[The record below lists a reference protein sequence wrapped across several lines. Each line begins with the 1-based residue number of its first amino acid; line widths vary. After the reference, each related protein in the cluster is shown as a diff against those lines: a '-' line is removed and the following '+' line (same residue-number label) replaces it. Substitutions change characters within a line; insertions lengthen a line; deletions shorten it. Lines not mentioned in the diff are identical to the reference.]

1 MVGFQKLV
9 IDQKIHITNLAKEIG
24 IHQSTIFEWFRKERI
39 PEKHLRILSEKLNVD
54 EKYLIEKVN
63 DISTY
68 KPKPKGSRKGFN
80 NYKIEGNTAI
90 LYFEKRNGD
99 IHEILVDADEIP
111 RLKEIDYLWNTHY
124 KPCTKTYY
132 SAYTLYKGIID
143 GKPSYESIYL
153 ARFIMNVTDPNI
165 TVDHWNH
172 DTLDNR
178 KENLR
183 ITVKGPNDKHRSGKN
198 SNNKSGYRNVCW
210 DKKSNKWMIQLQIEG
225 KNTVLKRFPKDQL
238 DEAGAY
244 AKKMREKYYGEFA
257 GEG

>member
-1 MVGFQKLV
+1 MTE
-9 IDQKIHITNLAKEIG
+9 D
-24 IHQSTIFEWFRKERI
+24 
-39 PEKHLRILSEKLNVD
+39 
-54 EKYLIEKVN
+54 YLIEKIN

-80 NYKIEGNTAI
+80 QYEIDGNTAI
-90 LYFEKRNGD
+90 LYFEKRNRD
-99 IHEILVDADEIP
+99 IHEILVDADEID
-111 RLKEIDYLWNTHY
+111 RLKEVNYLWNTHY

-132 SAYTLYKGIID
+132 SAHTLYKGIVD

-183 ITVKGPNDKHRSGKN
+183 VTVIGLNDKHRSGKN
-198 SNNKSGYRNVCW
+198 SNNKSGFRNVSWHSRDNCW
-210 DKKSNKWMIQLQIEG
+210 IVQLQIEK
-225 KNTVLKRFPKDQL
+225 KNTVLKRFPLDQL
-238 DEAGAY
+238 QEAGAY
-244 AKKMREKYYGEFA
+244 AEKMRQLHYGEYA
-257 GEG
+257 GNN